1 MPDINKFIGNEQ
13 AAEEDPEGHLLV
25 LEPWSEDV
33 AGTLAASE
41 GVALTARHLDVLRF
55 LRERYRERGPNDS
68 AHEIMQAL
76 EARFDHTGGK
86 KALYQLFPGGP
97 VGQGSRLAG
106 LPAPPGARDR
116 SFGSSM

>member
-13 AAEEDPEGHLLV
+13 AAEEDPEGHLL
-25 LEPWSEDV
+25 LLDPWSEDV
-33 AGTLAASE
+33 ARTLAAAE
-41 GVALTARHLDVLRF
+41 GLELTPRHLEVLRF
-55 LRERYRERGPNDS
+55 LRVRYRERGPNDS

-76 EARFDHTGGK
+76 DAQFDRAGGK

-106 LPAPPGARDR
+106 LPAPPGARDP